1 MDKSKENIMKSLR
14 RRRCKICR
22 EWFHPKYSNIWWC
35 CPEHGA
41 ELAIKR
47 RNKEKEKALVKLK
60 KAQREKE
67 IKARNK
73 LKARKLAVKPTSYF
87 IKQAQTA
94 FNQYIR
100 LRDHDEPCISCGEI
114 NPPDLHGGQWDCGHF
129 LSVGSHP
136 ELRFDERNAY
146 KQCKSCNGGAGRFT
160 HKNASVSQKYEEKL
174 IEKFGQELVDW
185 LRGPHELPHWR
196 REDYIQIR
204 DKYREKV
211 RQLKR
216 EREMNV

>member
-1 MDKSKENIMKSLR
+1 M
-14 RRRCKICR
+14 
-22 EWFHPKYSNIWWC
+22 
-35 CPEHGA
+35 
-41 ELAIKR
+41 
-47 RNKEKEKALVKLK
+47 
-60 KAQREKE
+60 
-67 IKARNK
+67 
-73 LKARKLAVKPTSYF
+73 
-87 IKQAQTA
+87 
-94 FNQYIR
+94 
-100 LRDHDEPCISCGEI
+100 
-114 NPPDLHGGQWDCGHF
+114 
-129 LSVGSHP
+129 GSHP

-216 EREMNV
+216 EREMRA